1 MILLEMVRIKLLPT
15 ISKKKVVC
23 VYIYIYIYIYT
34 YIKLLLPAIK
44 DQTVSYSPSHCAQ
57 IAIKQSKIHEAV
69 FSELGKG
76 ASEL

>member
-15 ISKKKVVC
+15 ISKKKKLC
-23 VYIYIYIYIYT
+23 VYIYI

-57 IAIKQSKIHEAV
+57 TAIKQSKIHEAV